1 MIDILI
7 NKKDKNKTIAVVEN
21 GKLIEIYEDNINS
34 KHKRNEGNIYTGII
48 KDIIPG
54 MQAAFID
61 IGTEKN
67 SFIHVKDVIPQ
78 INEKID
84 KVEIMKEPKIKDVVK
99 INQKLLVQVQ
109 KDSNDKKGA
118 RTTTHIK
125 LTGKYIILLP
135 QTTIVTISQKI
146 ENEVEKERLLKIV
159 KDNLPSNMGCIV
171 RTSAEKQKK
180 ENIINEI
187 NILYQQW
194 NEIYNNFKKVN
205 KQPQLLYKSP
215 SIVEKIII
223 DIPNEKINSI
233 IVNDKEDYDE
243 IKKVLNKR
251 IAQNIKL
258 ILEEKEDI
266 VKKYDL
272 EHQIEKTEQR
282 KVWLNCGGFI
292 TIDTTEALV
301 AIDVNSGKYIGK
313 STLEDTIYKVN
324 YEATI
329 EIAKQLR
336 LRDIGGIIIIDYID
350 MKLEENKEKIEEL
363 LKEILKKDR
372 AKTQVEGFT
381 KLNLM
386 ELTRKHICAH
396 NS

>member
-7 NKKDKNKTIAVVEN
+7 DKKQDEKIIAVVEN
-21 GKLIEIYEDNINS
+21 GKLIEFYEDNTNS

-67 SFIHVKDVIPQ
+67 SFIHVRDVIPQ
-78 INEKID
+78 IDEKI
-84 KVEIMKEPKIKDVVK
+84 EIKEEPKIKDVVK

-125 LTGKYIILLP
+125 LTGKYIVLLP

-146 ENEVEKERLLKIV
+146 ENDAEKQRLIKIV
-159 KDNLPSNMGCIV
+159 KDNLPPNTGCII
-171 RTSAEKQKK
+171 RTSAEKQKEETIIK
-180 ENIINEI
+180 EIKIIN
-187 NILYQQW
+187 QQW
-194 NEIYNNFKKVN
+194 EEIYNNFKKGDN
-205 KQPQLLYKSP
+205 QPQLLYESP
-215 SIVEKIII
+215 NIVEKIII
-223 DIPNEKINSI
+223 DLPNEKINSI
-233 IVNDKEDYDE
+233 ITNNNQDYE
-243 IKKVLNKR
+243 NIKNIINKR
-251 IAQNIKL
+251 NVQNIKA

-266 VKKYDL
+266 IKKYDL
-272 EHQIEKTEQR
+272 EYQIEKTKQR

-292 TIDTTEALV
+292 TIDSTEALV

-350 MKLEENKEKIEEL
+350 MKTQENKDKIEKL
-363 LKEILKKDR
+363 LKEELKQDR